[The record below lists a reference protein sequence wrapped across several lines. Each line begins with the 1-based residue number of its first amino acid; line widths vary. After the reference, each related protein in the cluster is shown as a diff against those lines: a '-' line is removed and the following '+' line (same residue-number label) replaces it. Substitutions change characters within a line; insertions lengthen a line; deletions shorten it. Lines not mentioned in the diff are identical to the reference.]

1 MRKSILFTL
10 CCLSALAALP
20 AAAQVG
26 ISAGL
31 SFPGKDMRDN
41 GTGYYSELRI
51 GSVVGI
57 QYNYGLT
64 ERVDLLAGFDFT
76 DHILGQMAMRRM
88 GDNYKLYPSY
98 MTFSMMVGGAYKI
111 DFDGQGF
118 INPAHHAFVELR
130 SGLNFST
137 HSHAVLE
144 SDGGRSTVKYK
155 GSWSPGFSVGVGMKF
170 SPRSSIALR
179 YSDFGDAVVRCEDT
193 GVVSRY
199 SPRTV
204 ELRYTFWL

>member
-1 MRKSILFTL
+1 
-10 CCLSALAALP
+10 
-20 AAAQVG
+20 
-26 ISAGL
+26 
-31 SFPGKDMRDN
+31 MRDN

-51 GSVVGI
+51 GSVVGV

-76 DHILGQMAMRRM
+76 DHVLGQIAMRRR
-88 GDNYKLYPSY
+88 GDSYKLYPSY
-98 MTFSMMVGGAYKI
+98 MTFSLMAGGTFKI
-111 DFDGQGF
+111 DFDGQGY

-137 HSHAVLE
+137 QSHAALE
-144 SDGGRSTVKYK
+144 EGGERSTVRYR
-155 GSWSPGFSVGVGMKF
+155 GNWSPGFSVGVGMKF
-170 SPRSSIALR
+170 SRNSSMTLR
-179 YSDFGDAVVRCEDT
+179 YADFGDAVVRRGDT
-193 GVVSRY
+193 GDISRY